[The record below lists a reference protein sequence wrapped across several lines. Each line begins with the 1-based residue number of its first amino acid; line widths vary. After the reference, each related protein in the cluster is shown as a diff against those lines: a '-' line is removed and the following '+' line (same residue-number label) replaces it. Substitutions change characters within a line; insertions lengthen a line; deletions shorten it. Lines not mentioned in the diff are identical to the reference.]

1 MSCLLI
7 AALLTLTA
15 CGGGDTLYVDEMQP
29 MTTTVDADAARMAAG
44 SDGGSGIHASEAGS
58 LALAN
63 TVRIAASRESTGATG
78 CRYEAR
84 LSFGQACSAF
94 VSATW
99 ADGETISVSN
109 TRSGYSGAISASC
122 KAGSLSW
129 SPGTCQANAAT
140 GTHGAGSSSASPDL
154 SRMKVFTA
162 TPPYY
167 VESKAG
173 NRRVVL
179 GMYGTN
185 DDVPRSHDFV
195 APLVNKAT
203 GHTDVLTVQ
212 TTVLVNGKP
221 SFVNLSDHSAPR
233 ASQALSTGRYEL
245 RNDGLHLAYLANDP
259 ASSEKLRT
267 QVNSWPIPTRRLLS
281 WDLSVR
287 FAGETAGERWPLTKF
302 AASPVLIWQL
312 KSDPGFPPMG
322 MLVDVDPENP
332 SRALQLTFFQRDS
345 NVQAYSRRW
354 IVGGL
359 DPNVYNDIVIQ
370 AVPDDRESSEGG
382 IGWLKVWINKN
393 LVVSTSGRNLIPG
406 LPELNR
412 WAFGLYMTAESE
424 PSPLPRYSNW
434 RRARMLVESN

>member
-1 MSCLLI
+1 MSCLLF
-7 AALLTLTA
+7 ATLLALTA
-15 CGGGDTLYVDEMQP
+15 CGGGDLAADEMPQAIAEV
-29 MTTTVDADAARMAAG
+29 TTDVTRMATDT
-44 SDGGSGIHASEAGS
+44 DGESNVSASES
-58 LALAN
+58 VTLALAN
-63 TVRIAASRESTGATG
+63 TARVATSGAGTAVRS
-78 CRYEAR
+78 CHYEGK
-84 LSFGQACSAF
+84 LGFGQACSAF

-99 ADGETISVSN
+99 ADGETVTITN

-122 KAGSLSW
+122 RAGALSW
-129 SPGTCQANAAT
+129 S
-140 GTHGAGSSSASPDL
+140 AGSCLANSASSTHKVISDSASPDL

-185 DDVPRSHDFV
+185 DDFPRSHDFV
-195 APLVNKAT
+195 SPLVNNAT

-212 TTVLVNGKP
+212 TTVLVNGQP
-221 SFVNLSDHSAPR
+221 SFVNLSDNSTPR
-233 ASQALSTGRYEL
+233 AGLAVSTGRYEL
-245 RNDGLHLAYLANDP
+245 RNDGLRLAYLANDP

-287 FAGETAGERWPLTKF
+287 FAGDTPDERWPLTKF

-322 MLVDVDPENP
+322 LLVDVDPENP
-332 SRALQLTFFQRDS
+332 GHALQLTFFQRDS
-345 NVQAYSRRW
+345 NVQAYTRRW
-354 IVGGL
+354 IVGGV
-359 DPNVYNDIVIQ
+359 DPNIYNDIVIQ
-370 AVPDDRESSEGG
+370 AVPDDRDNSEGG
-382 IGWLKVWINKN
+382 IGQLKVWINKN

-412 WAFGLYMTAESE
+412 WAFGLYMTAENK
-424 PSPLPRYSNW
+424 PSPLPRYSTW
-434 RRARMLVESN
+434 RRARMLVESK